1 MVQTLTALKKVLYLQ
16 NIAKE
21 PIKIYAGQMQVPLVY
36 RISLEKDT
44 SVFKIIVLKMFLS
57 SSKTLQMTLLSF

>member
-57 SSKTLQMTLLSF
+57 SSKTLQMTLF